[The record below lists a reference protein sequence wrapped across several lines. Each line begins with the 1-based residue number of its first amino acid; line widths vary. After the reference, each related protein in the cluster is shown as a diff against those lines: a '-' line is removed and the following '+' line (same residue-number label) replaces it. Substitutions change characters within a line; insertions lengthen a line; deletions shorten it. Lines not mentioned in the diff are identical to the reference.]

1 MTNAVMHPLIRKKSA
16 LDALKSIILVSD
28 IQNIWINHLFATFII
43 YFQYKSSIYLR
54 IYFSFHRFSY
64 SIV

>member
-1 MTNAVMHPLIRKKSA
+1 MTNAVMHLLIRKKSA

-43 YFQYKSSIYLR
+43 YF
-54 IYFSFHRFSY
+54 
-64 SIV
+64 